1 MNRIQGFLQA
11 KSIKQRLYVG
21 FGIVLVLLVFLGA
34 TGYMYLSQIN
44 ATYTSLL
51 KKQVAT
57 IGLIKDLNTTIE
69 SEHANVSDY
78 IISADP
84 KKMDGY
90 AAARLKF
97 TDHHAK
103 LESLITDPGKKQ
115 ILAGL
120 DLLQLQFIV
129 ISDQMID
136 AKNKGDLESVVSIA
150 VNQSV
155 VLDKFVEVARNLVTT
170 EQTEADARTVM
181 AQQRAKDVKTT
192 IIGISII
199 SLIAAVGSS
208 LLISSQI
215 SKPIKLL
222 QAAAVRIA
230 DGDLTLNEIH
240 IKNKDELGDLA
251 VSFNHM
257 SGNLRHLIQ
266 EIGSHA
272 EQVAA
277 SAEELTAGAEQTSQA
292 TEHIARTT
300 EDLAQGTDKQVESI
314 AGSMKMVNRMNEQ
327 ATFIEE
333 SAFSVNQSAI
343 NASQIVVQGSDAVKL
358 AIQQMASIQDNSSEV
373 AISVKSL
380 GEKSKE
386 IGTIINFINEIA
398 EQTHLLSLNASIE
411 AARAGEAGRGFAV
424 VASEVKKL
432 ADQTAMSGKQI
443 SEVIKSIQVE
453 SEISVSKVLK
463 GEEVVLVGIRSVTE
477 AGEAFEQIELAMNGV
492 TAEISEVSEASK
504 EMSSDTNNLVTT
516 FEGISAIVNE
526 TSDGTQSVSASAQE
540 TLATVEEVN
549 GASMALAK
557 MSEELLEL
565 AGKFRIS

>member
-1 MNRIQGFLQA
+1 
-11 KSIKQRLYVG
+11 
-21 FGIVLVLLVFLGA
+21 
-34 TGYMYLSQIN
+34 
-44 ATYTSLL
+44 
-51 KKQVAT
+51 
-57 IGLIKDLNTTIE
+57 
-69 SEHANVSDY
+69 
-78 IISADP
+78 
-84 KKMDGY
+84 
-90 AAARLKF
+90 
-97 TDHHAK
+97 
-103 LESLITDPGKKQ
+103 
-115 ILAGL
+115 
-120 DLLQLQFIV
+120 
-129 ISDQMID
+129 
-136 AKNKGDLESVVSIA
+136 
-150 VNQSV
+150 

-170 EQTEADARTVM
+170 EQAEADSRTAM
-181 AQQRAKDVKTT
+181 AQQRAQDVKST

-199 SLIAAVGSS
+199 SLLAAVASS
-208 LLISSQI
+208 VLISSQI
-215 SKPIKLL
+215 SRPIKLL

-300 EDLAQGTDKQVESI
+300 EDLAQGTEKQVESI
-314 AGSMKMVNRMNEQ
+314 TGSMKMVNRMNEK

-333 SAFSVNQSAI
+333 SAHSVNQSAI

-358 AIQQMASIQDNSSEV
+358 AIQQMASIQDNSTEV

-386 IGTIINFINEIA
+386 IGTIIKFINEIA

-432 ADQTAMSGKQI
+432 ADQTSMSGKQI
-443 SEVIKSIQVE
+443 FEVIKSIQVE

-463 GEEVVLVGIRSVTE
+463 GEEVALVGIRSVTE
-477 AGEAFEQIELAMNGV
+477 AGEAFGRIELAMNGV
-492 TAEISEVSEASK
+492 TAEISEVSDASK
-504 EMSSDTNNLVTT
+504 EMSQDTNNLVTT

-549 GASMALAK
+549 SASMALAK

-565 AGKFRIS
+565 AGKFKIS

>member
-1 MNRIQGFLQA
+1 MI
-11 KSIKQRLYVG
+11 
-21 FGIVLVLLVFLGA
+21 LLVFLGA
-34 TGYMYLSQIN
+34 TGYIYLSQIN
-44 ATYTSLL
+44 GTYTSLL
-51 KKQVAT
+51 EKQVAT
-57 IGLIKDLNTTIE
+57 IGLLKDLNTTIE

-90 AAARLKF
+90 AAARLEF
-97 TDHHAK
+97 MEHHAK
-103 LESLITDPGKKQ
+103 LESLITDPGNKQ

-136 AKNKGDLESVVSIA
+136 AKNKGEVESVVSIA

-170 EQTEADARTVM
+170 EQAEADNRTAM
-181 AQQRAKDVKTT
+181 AQQHAKDVKAT

-199 SLIAAVGSS
+199 SLIAAVASS
-208 LLISSQI
+208 VLISSQI

-222 QAAAVRIA
+222 QTAAVRIA

-251 VSFNHM
+251 ISFNHM

-300 EDLAQGTDKQVESI
+300 ENLAQGTDKQVESI

-327 ATFIEE
+327 AFFIEE
-333 SAFSVNQSAI
+333 SAYSVNQSAI

-358 AIQQMASIQDNSSEV
+358 AILQMSSIKDNSTEV
-373 AISVKSL
+373 AVSVKSL
-380 GEKSKE
+380 GEKSKQ

-443 SEVIKSIQVE
+443 SEVIKSIQAE

-477 AGEAFEQIELAMNGV
+477 AVEAFGQIELAMNGV

-504 EMSSDTNNLVTT
+504 EMSLDTNNLVTT
-516 FEGISAIVNE
+516 FEGISAIVNA

-549 GASMALAK
+549 SASMALAK

-565 AGKFRIS
+565 AGKFKIS

>member
-1 MNRIQGFLQA
+1 MNRMKGVFQA
-11 KSIKQRLYVG
+11 KSIKQRLYIG
-21 FGIVLVLLVFLGA
+21 FGIILIFLVFLGV

-44 ATYTSLL
+44 GTYTSLL

-69 SEHANVSDY
+69 SEHANVSDF

-84 KKMDGY
+84 KTMDAY

-97 TDHHAK
+97 TEHHAK
-103 LESLITDPGKKQ
+103 LESLITDPGKQQ

-136 AKNKGDLESVVSIA
+136 AKNKGESESIVSIA

-155 VLDKFVEVARNLVTT
+155 VLDKFVEVARNLVTS
-170 EQTEADARTVM
+170 EQTEADHRIAM
-181 AQQRAKDVKTT
+181 AQQRAKDVEST

-199 SLIAAVGSS
+199 SLIAAAASS

-215 SKPIKLL
+215 TKPIKLL
-222 QAAAVRIA
+222 QTAAVRIA
-230 DGDLTLNEIH
+230 NGDLTVNEIQ

-292 TEHIARTT
+292 TEHIARVT
-300 EDLAQGTDKQVESI
+300 EDLAQGTEKQVESI

-327 ATFIEE
+327 ADFIEE
-333 SAFSVNQSAI
+333 SASSVNQSAI
-343 NASQIVVQGSDAVKL
+343 NASQIVVHGSDAVKS
-358 AIQQMASIQDNSSEV
+358 AIQQMASIQNNTNEV
-373 AISVKSL
+373 AVSVKSL

-398 EQTHLLSLNASIE
+398 GQTNLLSLNASIE

-443 SEVIKSIQVE
+443 SEVIKSIQLE

-463 GEEVVLVGIRSVTE
+463 GEEEVLEGIRSVTE
-477 AGEAFEQIELAMNGV
+477 AGEAFEQIEMAMHGV

-504 EMSSDTNNLVTT
+504 EMSSDTKNLVAA
-516 FEGISAIVNE
+516 FEGISVIVNE

-549 GASMALAK
+549 NASMALAK

-565 AGKFRIS
+565 AGKFKIS